1 MEDVSK
7 ASSPVQ
13 TLLESHQEQ
22 IKLEL
27 FRHRIDMERLISS
40 NMKVMSEPD
49 IAIPVTPR
57 RQKSKPVI
65 SPQGDLQELPFDNAT
80 CAPPEPAA
88 SFSPS
93 QVFFCEDDSMGSKI
107 ASMEEED
114 AAAASAARKRRTE
127 QMFRRMNSAT
137 QSEISTPATDKRF
150 KLATVVRSSAFE
162 STAAILIIT
171 NAIFIGVEIEISA
184 RFPNQGMPLAI
195 QVIGFAYTA
204 AFALELL
211 MRVFVHGLGMF
222 WRKQYLW
229 NLLGLF
235 VVLVSLWE
243 VIVLVLE
250 ALVKDLSLNAGIGV
264 ISSLRIVRILRI
276 TRLIRNSGS
285 TQGRAMKFLR
295 ALRTLIHSI
304 AYTLKEVMWAG
315 VFLLLIMYVFS
326 LALTQGVVGHLAS
339 SNANDVNPAMIRYWG
354 GIGSSMSTCFM
365 AVTGGIS
372 WEVASD
378 PLLEVSQIWWWL
390 FVTYVGFTVF
400 AVLNVMTGVFCQS
413 AIQSAQHDHELFLQN
428 MLAERDDHLKR
439 IKNLFARLDKDGSG
453 SLTLSELE
461 DHLED
466 PAVQAYFASLELSI
480 TDVWSFFKLLES
492 DEEQE
497 ISPDAFFEGCQRLKG
512 FARSL
517 DLAKLMHQTQLMAK
531 KQVDF
536 MNQTSESLEK
546 ITSKMPNDKES
557 RER

>member
-65 SPQGDLQELPFDNAT
+65 SPQGDLQEFPFDNAT

-93 QVFFCEDDSMGSKI
+93 QVLFCEDDSMGSKI

-229 NLLGLF
+229 NLLDLF

-285 TQGRAMKFLR
+285 TPGRAMKFLR

>member
-1 MEDVSK
+1 
-7 ASSPVQ
+7 
-13 TLLESHQEQ
+13 
-22 IKLEL
+22 
-27 FRHRIDMERLISS
+27 MERLISS

-65 SPQGDLQELPFDNAT
+65 SPQGDLQEFSFDNAT

-93 QVFFCEDDSMGSKI
+93 QVLFCEDDSMGSKI

-229 NLLGLF
+229 NLLDLF

-285 TQGRAMKFLR
+285 TPGRAMKFLR

-339 SNANDVNPAMIRYWG
+339 SSANDVNPAMIRYWG